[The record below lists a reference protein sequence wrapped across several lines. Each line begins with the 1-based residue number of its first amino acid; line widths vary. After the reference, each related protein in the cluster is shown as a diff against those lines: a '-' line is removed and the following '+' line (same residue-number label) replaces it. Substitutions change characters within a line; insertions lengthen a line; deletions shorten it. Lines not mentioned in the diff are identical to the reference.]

1 MINIRLL
8 VQVILLIAQGI
19 FEALRSARRFE
30 ELEEKIQRL
39 VHRAALILLEEALDQ
54 VDRRLCAARDVK
66 RLKVIGL
73 RSRTIV
79 TSFGELSFK
88 RRLYRDKDTGEYRF
102 LLDETLG
109 LEASRRLNHRIKE
122 LILELGTEKRTT
134 SVGALFCFFG
144 VLRVFLPGCRQ
155 TLPAGVF
162 PEGFFFCSTL
172 KAGFDPRIIK
182 GRKESAGKG
191 EEGPVLCPGRKGVT
205 GGERVVCCETW

>member
-39 VHRAALILLEEALDQ
+39 VQRAALILLEEASDQ

-88 RRLYRDKDTGEYRF
+88 RRLYFDIWSIFPANFQK
-102 LLDETLG
+102 LLEITKKSWSG
-109 LEASRRLNHRIKE
+109 LRQLCCN
-122 LILELGTEKRTT
+122 
-134 SVGALFCFFG
+134 
-144 VLRVFLPGCRQ
+144 RV
-155 TLPAGVF
+155 TA
-162 PEGFFFCSTL
+162 
-172 KAGFDPRIIK
+172 DPF
-182 GRKESAGKG
+182 
-191 EEGPVLCPGRKGVT
+191 
-205 GGERVVCCETW
+205 